1 MALRACFLV
10 FTVTRGRFT
19 PKELQLDAG
28 ISAMN
33 GKETFVIARTGWG
46 KTLCIAIPLL
56 LCPDKITVTITPL
69 KRLQAMQVSDFL
81 NKFCIRTVAINE
93 DTPDDKD
100 LWSAISDG
108 HISHL
113 IATPEQFSMQ
123 HGHLPKLARLL
134 HKSKFVSRIARLVV
148 DECHN
153 LFTAGSSRNNRK
165 AFRPAYGN
173 LSQLRTRLNKD
184 TSLTLL
190 SATVPSH
197 IFNHIN
203 SSLALRPNP
212 TVIRVSTNRPNL
224 VYARHILVN
233 GRHDLRNLDMI
244 VPAAFH
250 PPMRLPTL
258 LIFFGVKIETSAAA
272 QQYLDQVYSDFAD
285 PEGRTLILCATA
297 GAGEEVT
304 TKTQWEGR
312 GGRSTDDEAFCVS
325 MIEPWVAEIDSSTL
339 IIDSNDPDRPLQ
351 DISLT
356 KKNPTKQERTGRASI
371 HFAVSDEC
379 ERVLKAAYYGDDSAE
394 ALYYTG
400 RWCCDSKAHVGST
413 FELQKLFLGS
423 IYEEQPVVPTAAKR
437 RRNVYRPTRDR
448 PLLEELLGRW
458 RFDVHRN
465 FHLRAVRPPTF
476 ILDAPHIKKLAMA
489 APDSINSAESITT
502 LLKQTEE
509 WAGLWAD
516 VLFKLVS
523 GYTPVNGDDEEE
535 GPRAKRRK
543 A

>member
-1 MALRACFLV
+1 MP
-10 FTVTRGRFT
+10 G
-19 PKELQLDAG
+19 QNHGYDY
-28 ISAMN
+28 
-33 GKETFVIARTGWG
+33 
-46 KTLCIAIPLL
+46 TLEAP
-56 LCPDKITVTITPL
+56 
-69 KRLQAMQVSDFL
+69 
-81 NKFCIRTVAINE
+81 
-93 DTPDDKD
+93 
-100 LWSAISDG
+100 
-108 HISHL
+108 
-113 IATPEQFSMQ
+113 
-123 HGHLPKLARLL
+123 
-134 HKSKFVSRIARLVV
+134 
-148 DECHN
+148 
-153 LFTAGSSRNNRK
+153 SSN
-165 AFRPAYGN
+165 A
-173 LSQLRTRLNKD
+173 D

-272 QQYLDQVYSDFAD
+272 QYIDSRLPDGLRGTGICRHYHAEMSRQYLDQVYSDFAD

-297 GAGEEVT
+297 GAGEDVDIPRIEGVITYGIAEEVT
-304 TKTQWEGR
+304 TKTQW
-312 GGRSTDDEAFCVS
+312 DAAFCVS

-339 IIDSNDPDRPLQ
+339 IIDSNDPDCPLQ

-476 ILDAPHIKKLAMA
+476 ILDAPDIKKLAMA

-516 VLFKLVS
+516 GLFKLVS